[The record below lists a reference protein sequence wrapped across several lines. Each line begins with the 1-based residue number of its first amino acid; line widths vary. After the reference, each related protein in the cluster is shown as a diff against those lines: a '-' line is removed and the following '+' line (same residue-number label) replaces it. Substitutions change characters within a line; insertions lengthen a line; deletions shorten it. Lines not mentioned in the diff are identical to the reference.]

1 SMASFSFVPTPSVPD
16 TSTGEIIFNCDK
28 SNAAPKPP
36 RPPITSGRIVRFTCP
51 FICSTASYPAL
62 ISTSAFLYCS
72 YIVILL
78 SFLHLFPVV
87 RDRQYFQSNN
97 FL

>member
-1 SMASFSFVPTPSVPD
+1 MASFSFVPTPSVPD

-62 ISTSAFLYCS
+62 ISTPALLYS
-72 YIVILL
+72 SDIVILL
-78 SFLHLFPVV
+78 SSFHLFPEV
-87 RDRQYFQSNN
+87 RHRQYLQSAT
-97 FL
+97 FLY